1 MSFFVAL
8 LPFFFFFNDTA
19 TTEIYTLSLH
29 DALPILGFRKSRHPP
44 RRPRSRLERA
54 PCSARPCAAG
64 GGVEVARAEPERRRA
79 SGLPGSVI
87 ATKCPASAKRTSS
100 SHCASETRGAAARLN
115 ALAIGRAHR

>member
-64 GGVEVARAEPERRRA
+64 GGVRSEEHTSELQSLAYLVCRLLLEKKKNRTCRWEPTFV
-79 SGLPGSVI
+79 S
-87 ATKCPASAKRTSS
+87 
-100 SHCASETRGAAARLN
+100 TR
-115 ALAIGRAHR
+115 IQV